1 MTTRQGSTRTRES
14 LRNAAVYHGVKVNE
28 FQAGLKTTADFKRD
42 FCCMV
47 FWLVQDAGRKVLVF
61 VCPFP
66 QLSSLAWSCF
76 SGGLQCHSLT
86 GCLQIIWGPF
96 LSCLPK
102 CVSLF
107 FFGVGVKFQKDTHT
121 HTTQHLGNTFPRKML
136 LKSSYLVVNWCHQ
149 SPESQNFPSTRRQRV
164 PALRRMRPLQSLVNL
179 WYNFWWF
186 LPPKCFKDY
195 GDFQPRGI

>member
-1 MTTRQGSTRTRES
+1 MGQKKGMEVG
-14 LRNAAVYHGVKVNE
+14 N
-28 FQAGLKTTADFKRD
+28 
-42 FCCMV
+42 
-47 FWLVQDAGRKVLVF
+47 KVLMQKKSRCRQEGVGF
-61 VCPFP
+61 CVPIP
-66 QLSSLAWSCF
+66 QLLSLAWSCF
-76 SGGLQCHSLT
+76 SGGPMSLT
-86 GCLQIIWGPF
+86 DWMSTIIPGPF

-102 CVSLF
+102 CVSLL
-107 FFGVGVKFQKDTHT
+107 FFGVGMKFQKDTHT
-121 HTTQHLGNTFPRKML
+121 HTTQHLRNTFPRKML